1 MIGDEKVTAET
12 VEQFMTNMMAGLTR
26 TDEDM
31 MEAVQSL
38 RDQGVKLA
46 VLTNNWKSEKDG
58 SNISSFNE
66 LEMFDHVIESCVVGT
81 RKPEPDIYKYTLE
94 KLGVAG
100 EDAVFLDDIA
110 GNLKP
115 AEKLGITTI
124 KVRNQN
130 IFLCLI
136 SCPQVNDVPSALVK
150 LQKVMDLDL
159 GHVPGTS
166 KIRIGMDIDQ
176 ASLKKYLV
184 QSLNLIEGNISFL
197 VSKCSLIFQYH
208 ED

>member
-1 MIGDEKVTAET
+1 MK
-12 VEQFMTNMMAGLTR
+12 
-26 TDEDM
+26 
-31 MEAVQSL
+31 
-38 RDQGVKLA
+38 
-46 VLTNNWKSEKDG
+46 
-58 SNISSFNE
+58 
-66 LEMFDHVIESCVVGT
+66 
-81 RKPEPDIYKYTLE
+81 TL
-94 KLGVAG
+94 
-100 EDAVFLDDIA
+100 FLFDDIA

-130 IFLCLI
+130 NFLCLI

-197 VSKCSLIFQYH
+197 VSKCSLIFQ
-208 ED
+208 